1 LVVEKKVRISR
12 PENEE
17 DMKKL
22 HLKRKVL
29 RHLLK
34 TSDKITKQTKV
45 DKKVA

>member
-12 PENEE
+12 PENKE

-34 TSDKITKQTKV
+34 TSDKITKQNKV